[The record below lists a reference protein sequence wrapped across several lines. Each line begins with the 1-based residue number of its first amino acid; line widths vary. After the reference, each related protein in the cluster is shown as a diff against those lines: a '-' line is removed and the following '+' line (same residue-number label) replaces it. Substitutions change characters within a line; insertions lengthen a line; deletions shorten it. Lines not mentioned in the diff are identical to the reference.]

1 MTQIR
6 IEVNFKNSLGQF
18 KAKIE
23 PSEGKAHHRG
33 DHQVVAWLSKEIGGE
48 CVHLQH
54 AVKIDY
60 NYTGNLILH

>member
-1 MTQIR
+1 M
-6 IEVNFKNSLGQF
+6 
-18 KAKIE
+18 
-23 PSEGKAHHRG
+23 PSKGKAHHRG